1 MMQWI
6 FDGLSNLFK
15 RALLL
20 LVRVYQLAISPL
32 MANHCRFEPT
42 CSRYALI
49 AIERHGV
56 FKGSWLAIRRISRCR
71 PGVPGGWDP
80 VPEKLMVSCSEQK
93 NGGSGGCGCH

>member
-1 MMQWI
+1 MMQW
-6 FDGLSNLFK
+6 FSYLLK
-15 RALLL
+15 RILLL
-20 LVRVYQLAISPL
+20 LVRGYQLVISPL

-56 FKGSWLAIRRISRCR
+56 FKGSWLAMRRISRCR

-80 VPEKLMVSCSEQK
+80 VPEKSDGSSCSGR
-93 NGGSGGCGCH
+93 NGGCGCH

>member
-1 MMQWI
+1 MMQW
-6 FDGLSNLFK
+6 LSNLLK

-56 FKGSWLAIRRISRCR
+56 FKGSWLAMRRISRCR

-80 VPEKLMVSCSEQK
+80 VPEKPDDSSCSGQ
-93 NGGSGGCGCH
+93 NGGCGCH

>member
-1 MMQWI
+1 MLLQWI
-6 FDGLSNLFK
+6 SDGLK
-15 RALLL
+15 RILLL

-42 CSRYALI
+42 CSRYALM

-56 FKGSWLAIRRISRCR
+56 FKGSWLAIRRIGRCR

-80 VPEKLMVSCSEQK
+80 VPEKSEDACSGK
-93 NGGSGGCGCH
+93 NGGCGCH